1 MPRELSARALDEQA
15 ELLMRGCEFGDS
27 KLERSMRER
36 LWARLALGAD
46 EHRPLRVYTG
56 YDPTAAD
63 LHLGHSIT
71 LRAMRRFQRLGH
83 HVIVVVGTMTAM
95 VGDTSDRAAGRP
107 RALAAGVPEAAR
119 SYAEQ
124 AFTILDP
131 AHTEVVANGDWL
143 GTLAMPQVLE
153 LASTFTVQQFLA
165 RDNYKRRVDRGDPV
179 GLHEFLYALLQG
191 YDAVHLRADVQL
203 GATEQLFNILAGAK
217 LQEVFG
223 QLPCVALTFP
233 VLVGTDGT
241 DRMSKSRGNY
251 IGLTDSP
258 AEQFGKT
265 MSIPDHAMPQWARL
279 VTDWP
284 AGQAEKFVAAL
295 ETGALHPMEAK
306 KQLGHRI
313 VEMYHGSNAAHAA
326 RQAFERTHQLGGQ
339 PDVIPEV
346 MLHGPMLLAD
356 LLVSVGAAS
365 SKADARRLIA
375 GRGVSLNGQKA
386 SSAELVID
394 TAVTMKVG
402 PRRFYR
408 IVFN

>member
-1 MPRELSARALDEQA
+1 MPGKFSTGDLDGQVEM
-15 ELLMRGCEFGDS
+15 LMRGCEFEDS
-27 KLERSMRER
+27 ALERSMRER
-36 LWARLALGAD
+36 LWARLALAAG
-46 EHRPLRVYTG
+46 ERRPLRVYTG

-83 HVIVVVGTMTAM
+83 HVIVVVGTMTAL

-107 RALAAGVPEAAR
+107 RALAADVAEAAR

-131 AHTEVVANGDWL
+131 ADTEVVANGDWL
-143 GTLAMPQVLE
+143 GTLAVPQVLE

-179 GLHEFLYALLQG
+179 GLHEFLY
-191 YDAVHLRADVQL
+191 
-203 GATEQLFNILAGAK
+203 
-217 LQEVFG
+217 
-223 QLPCVALTFP
+223 
-233 VLVGTDGT
+233 
-241 DRMSKSRGNY
+241 
-251 IGLTDSP
+251 
-258 AEQFGKT
+258 
-265 MSIPDHAMPQWARL
+265 
-279 VTDWP
+279 
-284 AGQAEKFVAAL
+284 
-295 ETGALHPMEAK
+295 
-306 KQLGHRI
+306 
-313 VEMYHGSNAAHAA
+313 NAADAA
-326 RQAFERTHQLGGQ
+326 QQAFARTHQMGGQ

-346 MLHGPMLLAD
+346 MVHGPRSLAD

-365 SKADARRLIA
+365 SKTDARRLIA

-402 PRRFYR
+402 PRRFYQ
-408 IVFN
+408 IVFR